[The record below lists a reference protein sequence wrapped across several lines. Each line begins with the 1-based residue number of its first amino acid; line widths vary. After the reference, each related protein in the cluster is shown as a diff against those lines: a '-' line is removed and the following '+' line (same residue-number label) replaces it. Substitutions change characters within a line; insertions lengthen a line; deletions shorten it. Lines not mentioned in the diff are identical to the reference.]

1 MAYEVVVPRLGLT
14 MEEGRIVEW
23 FKKTGES
30 VEAGEPLFAVETDK
44 VVLEVEAAVGGIVHP
59 LPNLPDEPMPI
70 GTPIGYIL
78 EPGEE
83 VPQAQAS
90 VPASSTAEQP
100 GPAGPAPTVVAES
113 QSPDGTRKLSSPAAR
128 RRARELGIDWAS
140 VERPGGG
147 PVLVAHVE
155 AAAQARVEEPRIE
168 VSPVARRMAENVGI
182 DLAALAAQKPGR
194 RILKADVEAAIRAA
208 AEPPVAAPGAAPGAA
223 QVPAVREAGAPAPAA
238 VLGEEMAITQTRRI
252 IAQRMAQGAQTTAPV
267 TLTTEAD
274 ATDLV
279 TVREQ
284 FKAALGPRDMVVPTY
299 TDLLAKLTGIALL
312 EHPMLNASWQ
322 EDKILVSKEIHI
334 AIAVDVEAGL
344 VVPVIRDVPA
354 KSIQQIAEES
364 RGLAK
369 KARDRQLGIDDLQG
383 GTFTITNLGTY
394 GIDAFTPI
402 INLPQCA
409 ILGMGRIIEKPAV
422 VNGTMMPRK
431 LMALSLTFDH
441 RVVDGGPAARF
452 LNRVREYV
460 EQPYQWL
467 SR

>member
-23 FKKTGES
+23 FKGTGEQ

-59 LPNLPDEPMPI
+59 LPGLPDEPMPI

-83 VPQAQAS
+83 VPQATKQEA
-90 VPASSTAEQP
+90 VAPEE
-100 GPAGPAPTVVAES
+100 PAPEVGAPAIISPKS
-113 QSPDGTRKLSSPAAR
+113 QDGARKFSSPAAR

-140 VERPGGG
+140 LERPGGG

-155 AAAQARVEEPRIE
+155 AAAQARAEEPRIE
-168 VSPVARRMAENVGI
+168 ASPVARRVAESAGI
-182 DLAALAAQKPGR
+182 DLGALAAQKPGQK
-194 RILKADVEAAIRAA
+194 ILKADVEAAIRAA
-208 AEPPVAAPGAAPGAA
+208 AGTPVAVQA
-223 QVPAVREAGAPAPAA
+223 PAVGEAGAPTPAA
-238 VLGEEMAITQTRRI
+238 VPGEEIAITQTRRI
-252 IAQRMAQGAQTTAPV
+252 IAQRMAEGAQTTAPV

-299 TDLLAKLTGIALL
+299 TDLLVKLASIALS
-312 EHPMLNASWQ
+312 EHLMLNASWQ
-322 EDKILVSKEIHI
+322 EDRIVVSEGIHI
-334 AIAVDVEAGL
+334 AIAVDVETGL
-344 VVPVIRDVPA
+344 VVPVVRDVPT

-364 RGLAK
+364 RGLAQ
-369 KARDRQLGIDDLQG
+369 KARDRRLEIDDLQG

-409 ILGMGRIIEKPAV
+409 ILGVGRIIEKPAV
-422 VNGTMMPRK
+422 VNGTMVPRK

-452 LNRVREYV
+452 LKRVREYV

>member
-23 FKKTGES
+23 FKSTGES
-30 VEAGEPLFAVETDK
+30 VKAGEPLFAVETDK
-44 VVLEVEAAVGGIVHP
+44 VVLEVEAAVDGIVHP
-59 LPNLPDEPMPI
+59 LPDLPDEPMPI

-83 VPQAQAS
+83 LPQATKQVAS
-90 VPASSTAEQP
+90 APEE
-100 GPAGPAPTVVAES
+100 PAPAKAAAPVTT
-113 QSPDGTRKLSSPAAR
+113 SPKSPEGARKFSSPAAR
-128 RRARELGIDWAS
+128 RRAQELDIDWARA
-140 VERPGGG
+140 ERPDGG
-147 PVLVAHVE
+147 PILVAHVE
-155 AAAQARVEEPRIE
+155 AAAQAAAQAGAEAPRVEA
-168 VSPVARRMAENVGI
+168 SPVARRMAESAGI
-182 DLAALAAQKPGR
+182 DLAELAAQKPGQK
-194 RILKADVEAAIRAA
+194 ILKADVEAAISAT
-208 AEPPVAAPGAAPGAA
+208 VK
-223 QVPAVREAGAPAPAA
+223 APAA
-238 VLGEEMAITQTRRI
+238 LEVEAPTPTPAIVPGEEVAITQTRRI
-252 IAQRMAQGAQTTAPV
+252 IAQRMAEGAQTTAPV

-299 TDLLAKLTGIALL
+299 TDLLVKLTSVALS

-322 EDKILVSKEIHI
+322 EDRILVSERIHI
-334 AIAVDVEAGL
+334 SIAVDVETGL
-344 VVPVIRDVPA
+344 VVPVVRDVPA
-354 KSIQQIAEES
+354 KNIQQIAEEF

-409 ILGMGRIIEKPAV
+409 ILGVGRIIEKPAV
-422 VNGTMMPRK
+422 VNGAMMPRK

-452 LNRVREYV
+452 LNRVLEYV